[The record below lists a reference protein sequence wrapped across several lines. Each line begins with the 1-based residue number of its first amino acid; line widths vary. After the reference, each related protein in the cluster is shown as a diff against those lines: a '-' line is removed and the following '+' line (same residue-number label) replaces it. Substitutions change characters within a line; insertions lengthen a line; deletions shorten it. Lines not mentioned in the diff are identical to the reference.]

1 MPGKRSPALPQAVAH
16 RVLSSAAVH
25 PIFHSF
31 KRLYW
36 SSMRF
41 ARDWAKEYGIT
52 PARFDVLIIIGQG
65 GDGIAQGD
73 IHRRLDVTAPVISR
87 MLDSL
92 EELGLVVTRPHPKDG
107 RMHWMRLTE
116 HGRSLLRVAV
126 RELLYEGFTER
137 CLWLLVAPDATCRR
151 AVERAMRHA
160 REWMRRQRRYL
171 VDTSTH
177 RYPCYLATDE
187 RSPDFPV
194 ATKPPVLR
202 LPRLP
207 RPA

>member
-1 MPGKRSPALPQAVAH
+1 M
-16 RVLSSAAVH
+16 H

-41 ARDWAKEYGIT
+41 ARDWADEYGIT
-52 PARFDVLIIIGQG
+52 PARFDVLIIIAQG
-65 GDGIAQGD
+65 NGGIAQGD

-107 RMHWMRLTE
+107 RMHWILLTE
-116 HGRSLLRVAV
+116 KGRSLLRIAV

-137 CLWLLVAPDATCRR
+137 CLWMLVAPDATRHR

-177 RYPCYLATDE
+177 QYPCYLTTDE
-187 RSPDFPV
+187 RNPDFPV
-194 ATKPPVLR
+194 GAKPPVFRVRRLR
-202 LPRLP
+202 R
-207 RPA
+207 AA